1 MLRTDPLIPGVDN
14 IGGKTLLNRE
24 LLFKYIVPHS
34 AMQRCSRKHLAMQ
47 DDSGGMLRL
56 HLNILKDSPVLLAVQ
71 NDDIILRR
79 AIQLYNRF
87 ANCI

>member
-1 MLRTDPLIPGVDN
+1 
-14 IGGKTLLNRE
+14 
-24 LLFKYIVPHS
+24 
-34 AMQRCSRKHLAMQ
+34 MQ